1 MGRHRSR
8 TTTEVDYQAL
18 TPLGGPEAHV
28 RFAGR
33 LQDRPVIWDARLLT
47 LGAVYRHMRETGE
60 LRPGQSVT
68 LTQFLEIEPAGDG
81 ICKLRVGLDVP
92 CIDEPTVLKT
102 LIMIHNYQRLQPGRH
117 DYGPSR
123 TFPDE
128 N

>member
-1 MGRHRSR
+1 MGRRRSR
-8 TTTEVDYQAL
+8 AMTDVDYQAL
-18 TPLGGPEAHV
+18 TPLGGQEAHV

-47 LGAVYRHMRETGE
+47 LGAVYRQLLEDGE
-60 LRPGQSVT
+60 LRPGQTVT
-68 LTQFLEIEPAGDG
+68 LRQFLEIEPAGEG
-81 ICKLRVGLDVP
+81 VYALRVGLDVP
-92 CIDEPTVLKT
+92 CIDEPTVFKT
-102 LIMIHNYQRLQPGRH
+102 LIMIHNYKRLQPGRH